1 MARGAPISNELL
13 ARLRRMP
20 GDAEVEPGQNAA
32 PLGSTTSGV
41 VVLRKTFQY
50 QSYFSTTLMERA
62 ILTQSPSEPIVPSTK
77 QIEETGGYGIAVYPS
92 SESPVAVQLIGSG
105 GSGGSPFI
113 MRPGEVFR
121 ASTPFDAIRYGIPF
135 GWLGGGLVQIRVLQG
150 KDDNVSFFGEH
161 EILFHRIRL
170 PVWALA
176 AAPALG
182 IRGTSPNWPTKF
194 PWPNAYDLNGTPQ
207 KGQPSLAI
215 TPTRT
220 VVRVRANVAA
230 GFRMRASFY
239 QTDDLDMQADG
250 ASYDRIDTSAS
261 MLDLMWGGGA
271 AASGFAIGALVGAE
285 FPTMMMDQ
293 DASRLGGSNAIAA
306 FLDMDGAVPPGTFL
320 DIERFGMV

>member
-1 MARGAPISNELL
+1 MARGAPISQELL

-20 GDAEVEPGQNAA
+20 GEAAVEPGQAPA

-77 QIEETGGYGIAVYPS
+77 QIEETGGYGVAVYPS
-92 SESPVAVQLIGSG
+92 SETPVAVQLLGSG

-135 GWLGGGLVQIRVLQG
+135 GWLGGGLVQLRVLQG

-182 IRGTSPNWPTKF
+182 LRGTSPNWPTKF
-194 PWPNAYDLNGTPQ
+194 PWPNAYDLNGTAQ
-207 KGQPSLAI
+207 KGQPSLAV

-220 VVRVRANVAA
+220 VIRVRANVAA
-230 GFRMRASFY
+230 GFRMRLALY
-239 QTDDLDMQADG
+239 QTDDFDLQADG
-250 ASYDRIDTSAS
+250 TTYDTIDTSAS
-261 MLDLMWGGGA
+261 LLDLTWGGGA
-271 AASGFAIGALVGAE
+271 AASGFTLGALVGSE
-285 FPTMMMDQ
+285 FPTLVMGG
-293 DASRLGGSNAIAA
+293 DASRLGGANAIAA
-306 FLDMDGAVPPGTFL
+306 FLDMDAIVPGGTYL
-320 DIERFGMV
+320 DIERFGMI